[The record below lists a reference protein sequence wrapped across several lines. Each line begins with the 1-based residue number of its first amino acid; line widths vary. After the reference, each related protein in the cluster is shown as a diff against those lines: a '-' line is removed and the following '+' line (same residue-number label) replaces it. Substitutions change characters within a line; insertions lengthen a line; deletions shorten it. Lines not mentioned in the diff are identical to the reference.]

1 MMQNYNTIPTFS
13 VGGLLEKIA
22 KVAGRAKIQGHANL
36 LSKEQPELSKL
47 LGKLAKSQKGGPKL
61 SEEEAKKLTTLAQ
74 DYRRGN
80 VHYQNKRKKIAEQLA
95 SKHEAAPA
103 ASATPAER
111 AALNA
116 EAEQAIAQ
124 AAPVTEQ
131 AVVEAA
137 PVVEAAAAQ
146 AAAPGAVQ
154 AATTAAQGRLA
165 RAYGAM
171 KNHPWLTAAAVA
183 GLTNGS
189 VRSGLGTA
197 FNYWTTPASQWGSIG
212 QAAPNSQMQI
222 RLNDGSV
229 VPVTMGQDG
238 ILTFG
243 GQTATATTGVDPSD
257 ADIAQAIAEADGA
270 TTPEVTT
277 TETPGTYTTNSDYN
291 DIFENDAWDQ

>member
-103 ASATPAER
+103 AEATTA
-111 AALNA
+111 
-116 EAEQAIAQ
+116 
-124 AAPVTEQ
+124 
-131 AVVEAA
+131 
-137 PVVEAAAAQ
+137 EAAATQ
-146 AAAPGAVQ
+146 AAPGAIQ

-197 FNYWTTPASQWGSIG
+197 FNYWTTPASQWDSIG

-243 GQTATATTGVDPSD
+243 GQTATATTGADPSD

-291 DIFENDAWDQ
+291 DIFEDDAWDQ

>member
-1 MMQNYNTIPTFS
+1 MMVPKYSAGGFLAKTLKKALEAGEITYKGLNVQANSFNKSVPELKDLLKKLINT
-13 VGGLLEKIA
+13 
-22 KVAGRAKIQGHANL
+22 
-36 LSKEQPELSKL
+36 SKE
-47 LGKLAKSQKGGPKL
+47 GKKL
-61 SEEEAKKLTTLAQ
+61 SHEDGKKLIDLLQQHKGNYKSLNKFIPKNWGGKSGTTPRHA
-74 DYRRGN
+74 DIN
-80 VHYQNKRKKIAEQLA
+80 IP
-95 SKHEAAPA
+95 PA

-116 EAEQAIAQ
+116 EAEQAMAQ
-124 AAPVTEQ
+124 AASTPV
-131 AVVEAA
+131 A
-137 PVVEAAAAQ
+137 EAAAAQ
-146 AAAPGAVQ
+146 AVTPGAVQ

-197 FNYWTTPASQWGSIG
+197 FNYWTTPASQWDSIG
-212 QAAPNSQMQI
+212 QVAPNSQMQI

-243 GQTATATTGVDPSD
+243 GQTTSSDTGADPSD
-257 ADIAQAIAEADGA
+257 AAIAQAIAEASGTSA
-270 TTPEVTT
+270 PEVTT

-291 DIFENDAWDQ
+291 DIFEDDAWDQ

>member
-22 KVAGRAKIQGHANL
+22 KVAGRAKIQAHANRL
-36 LSKEQPELSKL
+36 INEQPELSKL
-47 LGKLAKSQKGGPKL
+47 LDKLAKSQKGGPKL
-61 SEEEAKKLTTLAQ
+61 SEEEAKNLTRLAQ

-80 VHYQNKRKKIAEQLA
+80 IHYQNKRKKIAEQLA
-95 SKHEAAPA
+95 SKHETAPA
-103 ASATPAER
+103 AEAAT
-111 AALNA
+111 A
-116 EAEQAIAQ
+116 EAATA
-124 AAPVTEQ
+124 
-131 AVVEAA
+131 
-137 PVVEAAAAQ
+137 EAAAAQ
-146 AAAPGAVQ
+146 AAPGVVQ

-243 GQTATATTGVDPSD
+243 GQTATATTGADPSD

-291 DIFENDAWDQ
+291 DIFEDDAWDQ